1 MIGPYFLPEGNNAFI
16 PTYSIHRDPRC
27 FSPLPDTFV
36 PERWLSE
43 ETRMRH
49 EPKVFVSKNEYI
61 HNTTAFT
68 PFSFGPTNCVG
79 KNLAYLEMRIA
90 VAMVVQ
96 NLDMKFEEGYNPEKW
111 YTDMLDYFVTQRGAL
126 PTVLTPRK
134 EKV

>member
-1 MIGPYFLPEGNNAFI
+1 LGLTSSPKATTRSSRPIVSIGTL
-16 PTYSIHRDPRC
+16 DV
-27 FSPLPDTFV
+27 SPLYPIPSSPSDGS
-36 PERWLSE
+36 PR
-43 ETRMRH
+43 RY

-68 PFSFGPTNCVG
+68 PFSSGPTNCVG

-111 YTDMLDYFVTQRGAL
+111 YTDTLDYFVTQRGAL

>member
-1 MIGPYFLPEGNNAFI
+1 
-16 PTYSIHRDPRC
+16 
-27 FSPLPDTFV
+27 
-36 PERWLSE
+36 
-43 ETRMRH
+43 MRH

-68 PFSFGPTNCVG
+68 PFSSGPTNCVG